1 MTKKILILPGDGIGQ
16 EVTSSAKEVLDF
28 LIDEYQLN
36 FEITNMDVGGTA
48 YEKFGSPLPDNVLEE
63 AKKSDAILFGAV
75 GGPQWD
81 DLGWDYRPEQALLGL
96 RKELELFANLRPAF
110 LFNELA
116 SASPIKNHIIENL
129 DILIVRELTGGVY
142 FGEPRA
148 IVLDDPTPYAF
159 NTMIYNEDEIR
170 RIAKVAFESA
180 QKRNGKLCSVEKANV
195 LEVSKFWRSIVSDM
209 AKDYPD
215 VELTHQLADNTAMQL
230 VLNPNQFDVIVSGNL
245 FGDILSI
252 TSKDIYWIF
261 SVMVVVIFLLFIN
274 WKKLLLLTLNEEL
287 AKAEGVNKTFYEL
300 LFMFLIALAVSV
312 SVQIVGVLLITSLLI
327 IPPAIARV
335 FSNSPIAMI
344 FSSMIISIVSVL
356 LGLYTSITFDLAT
369 GPAIV
374 ITLGVFFFIAQF
386 LPNRGS

>member
-36 FEITNMDVGGTA
+36 FQITNMDVGGTA

-63 AKKSDAILFGAV
+63 AKRSDAILFGAV

-116 SASPIKNHIIENL
+116 SASPIKNHIIKNL

-245 FGDILSI
+245 FGDILS
-252 TSKDIYWIF
+252 DIAAT
-261 SVMVVVIFLLFIN
+261 
-274 WKKLLLLTLNEEL
+274 LTGSIGMLPSASLNSSSR
-287 AKAEGVNKTFYEL
+287 GMYEPCHGSAPD
-300 LFMFLIALAVSV
+300 IAG
-312 SVQIVGVLLITSLLI
+312 QN
-327 IPPAIARV
+327 IA
-335 FSNSPIAMI
+335 NPIAMI
-344 FSSMIISIVSVL
+344 ASLAMALRFSL
-356 LGLYTSITFDLAT
+356 NETGLADKIDD
-369 GPAIV
+369 AIKQ
-374 ITLGVFFFIAQF
+374 FIAEGF
-386 LPNRGS
+386 RTKDISTTDEYMSTSEVATKIIEIIKNG

>member
-245 FGDILSI
+245 FGDILS
-252 TSKDIYWIF
+252 DIAAT
-261 SVMVVVIFLLFIN
+261 
-274 WKKLLLLTLNEEL
+274 LTGSIGMLPSASLNSSSR
-287 AKAEGVNKTFYEL
+287 GMYEPCHGSAPD
-300 LFMFLIALAVSV
+300 IAG
-312 SVQIVGVLLITSLLI
+312 QN
-327 IPPAIARV
+327 IA
-335 FSNSPIAMI
+335 NPIAMI
-344 FSSMIISIVSVL
+344 ASLAMALRFSLNEI
-356 LGLYTSITFDLAT
+356 GLADKIDD
-369 GPAIV
+369 AIKQ
-374 ITLGVFFFIAQF
+374 FIAEGF
-386 LPNRGS
+386 RTKDISTTDEYMSTSEVATKIIEIIKNG

>member
-36 FEITNMDVGGTA
+36 FQITNMDVGGTA

-245 FGDILSI
+245 FGDILS
-252 TSKDIYWIF
+252 DIAAT
-261 SVMVVVIFLLFIN
+261 
-274 WKKLLLLTLNEEL
+274 LTGSIGMLPSASLNSSSR
-287 AKAEGVNKTFYEL
+287 GMYEPCHGSAPD
-300 LFMFLIALAVSV
+300 IAG
-312 SVQIVGVLLITSLLI
+312 QN
-327 IPPAIARV
+327 IA
-335 FSNSPIAMI
+335 NPIAMI
-344 FSSMIISIVSVL
+344 ASLAMALRFSL
-356 LGLYTSITFDLAT
+356 NETGLADKIDD
-369 GPAIV
+369 AIKQ
-374 ITLGVFFFIAQF
+374 FIALGF
-386 LPNRGS
+386 RTKDISTTDEYMSTSEVATKIIEIINNG

>member
-36 FEITNMDVGGTA
+36 FQITNMDVGGTA

-245 FGDILSI
+245 FGDILS
-252 TSKDIYWIF
+252 DIAAT
-261 SVMVVVIFLLFIN
+261 
-274 WKKLLLLTLNEEL
+274 LTGSIGMLPSASLNSSSR
-287 AKAEGVNKTFYEL
+287 GMYEPCHGSAPD
-300 LFMFLIALAVSV
+300 IAG
-312 SVQIVGVLLITSLLI
+312 QN
-327 IPPAIARV
+327 IA
-335 FSNSPIAMI
+335 NPIAMI
-344 FSSMIISIVSVL
+344 ASLAMALRFSL
-356 LGLYTSITFDLAT
+356 NETGLADKIDD
-369 GPAIV
+369 AIKQ
-374 ITLGVFFFIAQF
+374 FIALGF
-386 LPNRGS
+386 RTKDISTTDEYMSTSKVATKIIEIIKNG